1 MKLLVISHVGICLT
15 LIHQFTRVL
24 VQSIMT
30 KSSFIRKYSN
40 RFLSRW
46 LVLVFDSLIVI
57 FSFSIA
63 TLLRMNFQLLEIDL
77 TVFASQLVFVLGLR
91 LLAFLFFQSYA
102 GIIRHTS
109 IEDAILI
116 LKAVFT
122 GTLGAVLVS
131 GVIRNTLGF
140 EHVFNLS
147 ASILIIDFFICLF
160 WMVILRFFVKS
171 FYESFINQFKPTIGV
186 LIYGAGYTG
195 MLTKN
200 VFQTDRST
208 NYKILGFIDD
218 NESKI
223 GKTIEGIKV
232 FSLPEVLDKFVGSN
246 DGLEVIMA
254 INNMSAKSKR
264 KISDIFL
271 DRGVVVKAL
280 PPVDKWVEGEFA
292 MNQIHNVKIEDL
304 LGREVIQM
312 NNKRIG
318 EEISGKVILVTGAAG
333 SIGSEIVRQLIAY
346 FPSKLVLV
354 DQAESALYDLEYELA
369 GKVPTNVQ
377 LIVNVADVSDTR
389 RVAKIFKS
397 HRPDIIFH
405 AAAYKHVPLMENNP
419 YEAIKTNVIGTR
431 ILAEMASEVGV
442 EKFVMVSTDKAV
454 NPTNVMGA
462 TKRLAEMYTQSM
474 NQLEG
479 VKTKFIATRFGNVLG
494 SNGSVI
500 PLFKKQIERGGP
512 VTVTHP
518 EITRYFMTI
527 PEACELVL
535 EAATMGQGGEVF
547 VFDMGESVKIID
559 LAKKMITL
567 SGLRVDK
574 DIEIRYTGL
583 RPGEKLYEEL
593 LNNDE
598 NTLPTHHPKILIA
611 EVNTPSYA
619 YMEVATNDLNH
630 LLSSGNNNSIVAKI
644 KEIIPEYKSNNSVFE
659 TLDKKSL
666 K

>member
-1 MKLLVISHVGICLT
+1 
-15 LIHQFTRVL
+15 
-24 VQSIMT
+24 MT

-63 TLLRMNFQLLEIDL
+63 TLLRMNFQLMEIDFS
-77 TVFASQLVFVLGLR
+77 VFASQLIFVLGLR
-91 LLAFLFFQSYA
+91 LLAFLYFQSYA

-116 LKAVFT
+116 LKAVFA
-122 GTLGAVLVS
+122 GTFGAVLIS

-232 FSLPEVLDKFVGSN
+232 YSLPEVLDKFVGSN

-346 FPSKLVLV
+346 FPAKLVLV

-389 RVAKIFKS
+389 RVSKIFKN

-431 ILAEMASEVGV
+431 ILSELAAEVGV

-630 LLSSGNNNSIVAKI
+630 LLSSGTNNSIVAKI

-659 TLDKKSL
+659 TLDKKKSS
-666 K
+666 

>member
-1 MKLLVISHVGICLT
+1 
-15 LIHQFTRVL
+15 
-24 VQSIMT
+24 
-30 KSSFIRKYSN
+30 
-40 RFLSRW
+40 
-46 LVLVFDSLIVI
+46 
-57 FSFSIA
+57 
-63 TLLRMNFQLLEIDL
+63 
-77 TVFASQLVFVLGLR
+77 
-91 LLAFLFFQSYA
+91 
-102 GIIRHTS
+102 
-109 IEDAILI
+109 
-116 LKAVFT
+116 
-122 GTLGAVLVS
+122 
-131 GVIRNTLGF
+131 
-140 EHVFNLS
+140 
-147 ASILIIDFFICLF
+147 
-160 WMVILRFFVKS
+160 
-171 FYESFINQFKPTIGV
+171 
-186 LIYGAGYTG
+186 
-195 MLTKN
+195 
-200 VFQTDRST
+200 
-208 NYKILGFIDD
+208 
-218 NESKI
+218 
-223 GKTIEGIKV
+223 
-232 FSLPEVLDKFVGSN
+232 
-246 DGLEVIMA
+246 
-254 INNMSAKSKR
+254 MSAKSKR

-346 FPSKLVLV
+346 FPAKLVLV

-369 GKVPTNVQ
+369 GKVPANVQ

-389 RVAKIFKS
+389 RVSKIFKS
-397 HRPDIIFH
+397 HQPNIVFH

-431 ILAEMASEVGV
+431 ILSELASEVGV

-474 NQLEG
+474 NQIEG

-619 YMEVATNDLNH
+619 YMEVATNDLNQ

-659 TLDKKSL
+659 TLDKKSS
-666 K
+666 

>member
-1 MKLLVISHVGICLT
+1 
-15 LIHQFTRVL
+15 
-24 VQSIMT
+24 MT

-63 TLLRMNFQLLEIDL
+63 TLLRMNFQILDIDL
-77 TVFASQLVFVLGLR
+77 SVFASQLIFVLGLR
-91 LLAFLFFQSYA
+91 LLAFLYFQSYA

-109 IEDAILI
+109 IEDAVLI
-116 LKAVFT
+116 LKAVFA
-122 GTLGAVLVS
+122 GTFGAVLTS
-131 GVIRNTLGF
+131 GVIRNTFGF

-232 FSLPEVLDKFVGSN
+232 YSLPEVLDKFVGSN
-246 DGLEVIMA
+246 EGLEVIMA

-346 FPSKLVLV
+346 FPAKLVLV

-389 RVAKIFKS
+389 RISKIFKN

-431 ILAEMASEVGV
+431 ILAELAAEVGV
-442 EKFVMVSTDKAV
+442 DKFVMVSTDKAV

-630 LLSSGNNNSIVAKI
+630 LLSSGTNNSIVAKI

-659 TLDKKSL
+659 TLDKKSS

>member
-1 MKLLVISHVGICLT
+1 MVISHVGLCLT
-15 LIHQFTRVL
+15 LIYQFARVL

-63 TLLRMNFQLLEIDL
+63 TLLRMNFQLSEIDL
-77 TVFASQLVFVLGLR
+77 TVFTSQLVFVLGLR

-122 GTLGAVLVS
+122 GTFGAVLVS
-131 GVIRNTLGF
+131 GVIKNTLGF

-389 RVAKIFKS
+389 RISKIFKN

-442 EKFVMVSTDKAV
+442 DKFVMVSTDKAV

-474 NQLEG
+474 NQLDG
-479 VKTKFIATRFGNVLG
+479 IKTKFIATRFGNVLG

-574 DIEIRYTGL
+574 DIEIKYTGL

-619 YMEVATNDLNH
+619 YMEIATNDLNH

>member
-1 MKLLVISHVGICLT
+1 
-15 LIHQFTRVL
+15 
-24 VQSIMT
+24 
-30 KSSFIRKYSN
+30 
-40 RFLSRW
+40 
-46 LVLVFDSLIVI
+46 
-57 FSFSIA
+57 
-63 TLLRMNFQLLEIDL
+63 MNFQLTEIDFSI
-77 TVFASQLVFVLGLR
+77 FASQLIFVLGLR
-91 LLAFLFFQSYA
+91 LLAFLYLQSYA

-116 LKAVFT
+116 LKAVFA
-122 GTLGAVLVS
+122 GSFGAVLVS
-131 GVIRNTLGF
+131 AVIRNTLGF

-232 FSLPEVLDKFVGSN
+232 YSLPEVLDKFVGSN
-246 DGLEVIMA
+246 EGLEVIMA

-346 FPSKLVLV
+346 FPAKLVLV

-389 RVAKIFKS
+389 RVSKIFNN
-397 HRPDIIFH
+397 HQPDIIFH

-431 ILAEMASEVGV
+431 ILAELASEVGV

-619 YMEVATNDLNH
+619 YMEVATNDLNQ
-630 LLSSGNNNSIVAKI
+630 LLSAGDNNAIVSKI

-659 TLDKKSL
+659 TLDKKSS

>member
-1 MKLLVISHVGICLT
+1 
-15 LIHQFTRVL
+15 
-24 VQSIMT
+24 
-30 KSSFIRKYSN
+30 
-40 RFLSRW
+40 
-46 LVLVFDSLIVI
+46 
-57 FSFSIA
+57 
-63 TLLRMNFQLLEIDL
+63 
-77 TVFASQLVFVLGLR
+77 
-91 LLAFLFFQSYA
+91 
-102 GIIRHTS
+102 
-109 IEDAILI
+109 
-116 LKAVFT
+116 
-122 GTLGAVLVS
+122 
-131 GVIRNTLGF
+131 
-140 EHVFNLS
+140 
-147 ASILIIDFFICLF
+147 
-160 WMVILRFFVKS
+160 MVILRFFVKS

-232 FSLPEVLDKFVGSN
+232 YSLPEVLDMFVGSN
-246 DGLEVIMA
+246 EGLEVIMA

-346 FPSKLVLV
+346 FPAKLVLV

-389 RVAKIFKS
+389 RISKIFKN

-431 ILAEMASEVGV
+431 ILAELAAEVGV
-442 EKFVMVSTDKAV
+442 DKFVMVSTDKAV

-630 LLSSGNNNSIVAKI
+630 LLSSGTNNSIVAKI

-659 TLDKKSL
+659 TLDKKSS

>member
-1 MKLLVISHVGICLT
+1 
-15 LIHQFTRVL
+15 
-24 VQSIMT
+24 MT

-63 TLLRMNFQLLEIDL
+63 TLLRMNFQIMEMDFS
-77 TVFASQLVFVLGLR
+77 VFASQLTFVLGLR
-91 LLAFLFFQSYA
+91 LLTFLYFQSYA

-116 LKAVFT
+116 LKAVFA
-122 GTLGAVLVS
+122 GTFGAVVLS

-232 FSLPEVLDKFVGSN
+232 YSLPEVLDKFVGSN
-246 DGLEVIMA
+246 DDLEVIMA

-318 EEISGKVILVTGAAG
+318 EEISGKIILVTGAAG

-346 FPSKLVLV
+346 FPAKLVLV
-354 DQAESALYDLEYELA
+354 DQAESALYDLEYELS
-369 GKVPTNVQ
+369 GKVPANVQ

-389 RVAKIFKS
+389 RVSKIFKS
-397 HRPDIIFH
+397 HKPDIIFH

-431 ILAEMASEVGV
+431 ILSELAAEVGV

-474 NQLEG
+474 NQLDG

-567 SGLRVDK
+567 SGLRVEK

-619 YMEVATNDLNH
+619 YMEVATNELNH
-630 LLSSGNNNSIVAKI
+630 LLSSGNNNSIEAKL

-659 TLDKKSL
+659 TLDKKRTS
-666 K
+666 

>member
-1 MKLLVISHVGICLT
+1 
-15 LIHQFTRVL
+15 
-24 VQSIMT
+24 MT
-30 KSSFIRKYSN
+30 KSFFIRKYSN

-46 LVLVFDSLIVI
+46 LVLVFDSLIVL

-63 TLLRMNFQLLEIDL
+63 TLLRMNFQLLEIDFSI
-77 TVFASQLVFVLGLR
+77 FASQLIFVLGLR
-91 LLAFLFFQSYA
+91 LLAFLYFQSYA

-122 GTLGAVLVS
+122 GSLGAVLVS

-171 FYESFINQFKPTIGV
+171 FYESFVNQFKPTIGV

-232 FSLPEVLDKFVGSN
+232 YSLPEVLDKFVGSN

-346 FPSKLVLV
+346 FPAKLVLV

-369 GKVPTNVQ
+369 GKVPANVQ

-389 RVAKIFKS
+389 RVSKIFKN
-397 HRPDIIFH
+397 HQPNIVFH

-431 ILAEMASEVGV
+431 ILSELASEVGV

-474 NQLEG
+474 NQIEG

-619 YMEVATNDLNH
+619 YMEVATNDLNQ
-630 LLSSGNNNSIVAKI
+630 LLSSGNNHSIVAKI

-659 TLDKKSL
+659 TLDKKSS
-666 K
+666 

>member
-1 MKLLVISHVGICLT
+1 
-15 LIHQFTRVL
+15 
-24 VQSIMT
+24 MT

-63 TLLRMNFQLLEIDL
+63 TLLRMNFQLMEIDFS
-77 TVFASQLVFVLGLR
+77 VFASQLIFVLGLR
-91 LLAFLFFQSYA
+91 LLAFLYFQSYA

-116 LKAVFT
+116 LKAVFA
-122 GTLGAVLVS
+122 GTFGAVLIS

-232 FSLPEVLDKFVGSN
+232 YSLPEVLDKFVGSN

-346 FPSKLVLV
+346 FPAKLVLV

-389 RVAKIFKS
+389 RISKIFKN

-431 ILAEMASEVGV
+431 ILSELAAEVGV

-630 LLSSGNNNSIVAKI
+630 LLSSGTNNSIVAKI

-659 TLDKKSL
+659 TLDKKKSS
-666 K
+666 

>member
-1 MKLLVISHVGICLT
+1 
-15 LIHQFTRVL
+15 
-24 VQSIMT
+24 MT

-63 TLLRMNFQLLEIDL
+63 TLLRMNFQLMEIDFS
-77 TVFASQLVFVLGLR
+77 VFASQLIFVLGLR
-91 LLAFLFFQSYA
+91 LLAFLYFQSYA

-116 LKAVFT
+116 LKAVFA
-122 GTLGAVLVS
+122 GSFGAVMVS
-131 GVIRNTLGF
+131 AVIRNTLGF

-171 FYESFINQFKPTIGV
+171 FYESFVNQFKPTIGV

-232 FSLPEVLDKFVGSN
+232 YSLPEVLDKFVGSN
-246 DGLEVIMA
+246 DGMEVIMA

-346 FPSKLVLV
+346 FPAKLVLV

-369 GKVPTNVQ
+369 GKVPTNVR

-389 RVAKIFKS
+389 RVSKIFKN

-431 ILAEMASEVGV
+431 ILAELAAEVGV

-630 LLSSGNNNSIVAKI
+630 LLSSGTNNSIVAKI

-659 TLDKKSL
+659 TLDKKSS

>member
-1 MKLLVISHVGICLT
+1 LHVGICPT
-15 LIHQFTRVL
+15 LIHQLARVL
-24 VQSIMT
+24 EESIMT

-63 TLLRMNFQLLEIDL
+63 TLLRMNFQLSEIDL
-77 TVFASQLVFVLGLR
+77 SVFVSQLIFVLGLR

-218 NESKI
+218 NESKV

-232 FSLPEVLDKFVGSN
+232 FSLPEVLDKFIGSN

-346 FPSKLVLV
+346 FPSKLILV

-389 RVAKIFKS
+389 RIAKIFKS

-474 NQLEG
+474 NQLDG

-619 YMEVATNDLNH
+619 YMEVATNDLNY

>member
-1 MKLLVISHVGICLT
+1 
-15 LIHQFTRVL
+15 
-24 VQSIMT
+24 MT

-46 LVLVFDSLIVI
+46 LVLAFDSLIVV

-63 TLLRMNFQLLEIDL
+63 TLLRMNFQVTEID
-77 TVFASQLVFVLGLR
+77 FNIFFSQLIFILGLR
-91 LLAFLFFQSYA
+91 LLAFLYFQSYA

-122 GTLGAVLVS
+122 GSLGAVAVS

-171 FYESFINQFKPTIGV
+171 FYESFVNQFKPTIGV

-208 NYKILGFIDD
+208 NYKIFGFIDD

-232 FSLPEVLDKFVGSN
+232 YSLPEVLDKFVGSN
-246 DGLEVIMA
+246 DGMEVIMA

-318 EEISGKVILVTGAAG
+318 EEISGKIILVTGAAG

-346 FPSKLVLV
+346 FPAKLVLV

-369 GKVPTNVQ
+369 GKVPANVQ

-389 RVAKIFKS
+389 RISKIFKN
-397 HRPDIIFH
+397 HRPDIVFH

-431 ILAEMASEVGV
+431 ILSELATEVGV

-474 NQLEG
+474 NQIEG

-659 TLDKKSL
+659 TLDKKSS

>member
-1 MKLLVISHVGICLT
+1 
-15 LIHQFTRVL
+15 
-24 VQSIMT
+24 MT

-63 TLLRMNFQLLEIDL
+63 TLLRMNFQLSEIDL
-77 TVFASQLVFVLGLR
+77 SIFASQLVFVLGLR

-122 GTLGAVLVS
+122 GTLGAVVVS

-246 DGLEVIMA
+246 EGLEVIMA

-346 FPSKLVLV
+346 FPAKLVLV

-369 GKVPTNVQ
+369 GKVPANVQ
-377 LIVNVADVSDTR
+377 MIVNVADVSDTR
-389 RVAKIFKS
+389 RISKIFKN

-431 ILAEMASEVGV
+431 ILAELASELGV
-442 EKFVMVSTDKAV
+442 DKFVMVSTDKAV

-574 DIEIRYTGL
+574 DIEIKYTGL

-619 YMEVATNDLNH
+619 YMEIATNDLNH